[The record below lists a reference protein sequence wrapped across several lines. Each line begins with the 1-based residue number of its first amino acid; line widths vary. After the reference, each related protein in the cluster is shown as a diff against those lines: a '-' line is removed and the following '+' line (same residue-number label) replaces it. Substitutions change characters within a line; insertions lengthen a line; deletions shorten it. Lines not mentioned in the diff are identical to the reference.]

1 MRGDPF
7 RHSPIAAERC
17 ETRLKNAPGRCAPG
31 RPPSSLPRP
40 SASCPPHLLAYG
52 GPPPAS
58 GGVSWPNIAF
68 FPRHI
73 HILSRPFRRCQQ
85 TQDTPVPDTRT
96 ATRVILMHFL
106 HYFSPHPSRHR
117 KTPGLH
123 ALARGSVAGNRYHP
137 ATYPDG
143 VDRSGIS
150 PTCGKDRGNLQGRK
164 AFSATTHE
172 LLDAL
177 RNRRFTVAA
186 ARAVFYIRGRSSDRM
201 TRWVPHPPGRAVSV
215 VFMPR
220 HRFAR
225 KQNALHNASFR
236 RGIRRGVGM
245 CRSLSLC
252 CIVSCRLPMTLGRF
266 PRFPHPRGYTHW
278 NGR

>member
-1 MRGDPF
+1 MSSAFARIRRAPARIRRRLMAKYSFLSTSHSYFITPF
-7 RHSPIAAERC
+7 SALS
-17 ETRLKNAPGRCAPG
+17 TNAGYAR
-31 RPPSSLPRP
+31 
-40 SASCPPHLLAYG
+40 
-52 GPPPAS
+52 
-58 GGVSWPNIAF
+58 
-68 FPRHI
+68 PRHT
-73 HILSRPFRRCQQ
+73 HSHARHFNALS
-85 TQDTPVPDTRT
+85 
-96 ATRVILMHFL
+96 AL
-106 HYFSPHPSRHR
+106 FSPHPSRHR

-215 VFMPR
+215 VFLPR

>member
-7 RHSPIAAERC
+7 RHPPIAAERC

-201 TRWVPHPPGRAVSV
+201 TRRGPLLPGEPSPLSSCRATTSHENKTLCITLLSGAGSGGGLACAAVCLYAVSYRAV
-215 VFMPR
+215 F
-220 HRFAR
+220 
-225 KQNALHNASFR
+225 Q
-236 RGIRRGVGM
+236 
-245 CRSLSLC
+245 
-252 CIVSCRLPMTLGRF
+252 
-266 PRFPHPRGYTHW
+266 
-278 NGR
+278 

>member
-40 SASCPPHLLAYG
+40 SASHPPRIRRSSVRVRRRLMAKYSFLSTSHSYFITPFSALSTNAGY
-52 GPPPAS
+52 AR
-58 GGVSWPNIAF
+58 
-68 FPRHI
+68 PRHT
-73 HILSRPFRRCQQ
+73 HSRARRFNALSALFYPILPG
-85 TQDTPVPDTRT
+85 TEK
-96 ATRVILMHFL
+96 A
-106 HYFSPHPSRHR
+106 
-117 KTPGLH
+117 PGLH

-177 RNRRFTVAA
+177 RNRRFTVGA

-201 TRWVPHPPGRAVSV
+201 TRRGPLLPGEPSPLSSCRAAASRENKTLCITLLSGAGSGGGLACATVCLYAVSYRAV
-215 VFMPR
+215 F
-220 HRFAR
+220 
-225 KQNALHNASFR
+225 Q
-236 RGIRRGVGM
+236 
-245 CRSLSLC
+245 
-252 CIVSCRLPMTLGRF
+252 
-266 PRFPHPRGYTHW
+266 
-278 NGR
+278 